1 MEEWRD
7 IAGYEG
13 LYQVSNMGRVRSLD
27 RYVPHKTFGTKFC
40 KGVTMRTHQTNAGYL
55 AVNLSKE
62 NKYTTFDVHR
72 IVAQAFIKNPDGLP
86 EVNHKD
92 ENKHNNAVDNLE
104 WCDSYYNAI
113 YGTKLERQKEKMSRP
128 IIQYDKSGNPLK
140 EYDSATQAEKEIS
153 GKLTGAISKCIN
165 GRSKTAYGYIWKYKE
180 VT

>member
-13 LYQVSNMGRVRSLD
+13 LYQVSNLGRIRSLD

-40 KGVTMRTHQTNAGYL
+40 KGVVMATHQTNAGYL

-62 NKYTTFDVHR
+62 NKYTTIDVHR
-72 IVAQAFIKNPDGLP
+72 IVAQSFINNPDELP

-92 ENKHNNAVDNLE
+92 ENKHNNAADNLE
-104 WCDSYYNAI
+104 WCDNYYNAI
-113 YGTKLERQKEKMSRP
+113 YGTKLERQREKMSRQ
-128 IIQYDKSGNPLK
+128 IIQYDRSGNPLK
-140 EYDSATQAEKEIS
+140 EYESATQAEKEIS
-153 GKLTGAISKCIN
+153 GKFTGAISKCIN